1 MSATATP
8 QTANSTTPREPV
20 LARRIESR
28 LRAQI
33 AGEVYFDTATR
44 GMYATDASIYQMMPL
59 GVVIPRSVEDVEAA
73 IAIAREHGVPVTARG
88 GGTSQCG
95 QTVNSGLIVDV
106 SKYLREIVSLD
117 VAARRA
123 RVQPGI
129 VLDALNRE
137 LKRHGLFF
145 PVDPSTASRA
155 TIGGMTANNSS
166 GARSIRYG
174 IMADNVAGI
183 DAVLADGTRA
193 YFGDVAVQNGAQ
205 PARYRELVERVRT
218 IAAREAAEIDAR
230 IPKVQRHVGGYAIQ
244 TVRPDGAFNMAKLLV
259 GSEGTLAFFNAIDLD
274 LQPLPRAKALG
285 VCHFPTFADAMRSTE
300 ALVALGPV
308 AVELVDRT
316 MIELSREIAAFAP
329 IMAKYVRG
337 EPGSL
342 LLVEF
347 AGDDAAPLVQRL
359 DELDETMAS
368 LGFANA
374 VVKLTDAAQQ
384 AEMWE
389 VRAAGLN
396 IMTSMR
402 GDAKPVSIIE
412 DCAVPL
418 RHLADYTERL
428 NRIFAKYGTT
438 GTFYAHAS
446 VGCLH
451 VRPVLNMKRGDD
463 VGKLRAIAEEAFA
476 VVREYGGA
484 HSGEHGDG
492 IVRSEFHEEMLG
504 PRIVEAFRD
513 VKRAFDPD
521 GVLNPG
527 KIVDP
532 PKMDDRTLFRYGPRY
547 APLPLKTELDW
558 SEWGG
563 FTGAVEMCNN
573 NGACRKSTG
582 GAMCPS
588 YRVTDDEHHVTRG
601 RANGLRLALTGQL
614 GPDGLTSQELYDALD
629 LCVSCKACKR
639 ECPTGVDMARMK
651 IEFLANYRAKH
662 GIPLADRIVAGLPRM
677 AHRLGVLRRLAN
689 LPQRIPPLA
698 KLLERAAG
706 FTSKRPL
713 PSWHPR
719 PFREPRRPAALRDSA
734 SASAGGARN
743 AIGANTANTN
753 SAATSATAPNG
764 EVVLFVDTFNRWFE
778 ADVARAAES
787 VLRAAGYSPV
797 FARAR
802 SGGSRPLCCGRTY
815 LSAGQLD
822 HARAEA
828 KRTIDALAPYAE
840 RGVPI
845 VGLEPSCLLTLRDEF
860 LALVPTGAAR
870 TVAAHALLFEEFVA
884 RELDAGRWAPPLQ
897 DLGASA
903 VVHGHCHQK
912 AFGAMPAVVR
922 ALRAIPGLDA
932 TVIDSSCCGMAGTF
946 GYEAEHYDISMRMA
960 ERDLLPAVRAAGAQ
974 TLVVT
979 DGMSCKH
986 QIAHGAGRRAMHV
999 AEVYAAALTLRR
1011 PHDNPSS
1018 GRLSDKKE
1026 TP

>member
-1 MSATATP
+1 MSASAPTT
-8 QTANSTTPREPV
+8 TTPPAREPV
-20 LARRIESR
+20 LARRIETR
-28 LRAQI
+28 LRAEI
-33 AGEVYFDTATR
+33 AGDVWFDRTTR

-59 GVVIPRSVEDVEAA
+59 GVVVPRTATDVEAA
-73 IAIAREHGVPVTARG
+73 IAIAREHGVAVTARG

-95 QTVNSGLIVDV
+95 QTVNHGLIVDV
-106 SKYLREIVSLD
+106 SRYMN
-117 VAARRA
+117 AAAAVDTSARTV
-123 RVQPGI
+123 RVQPGV
-129 VLDALNRE
+129 VLDELNRG
-137 LKRHGLFF
+137 LKKHGLFF

-155 TIGGMTANNSS
+155 TLGGMAANNSS

-193 YFGDVAVQNGAQ
+193 YFGAVGASANGAVA
-205 PARYRELVERVRT
+205 PERYRGLVERVRA
-218 IAAREAAEIDAR
+218 IAAREASEIDAR

-244 TVRPDGAFNMAKLLV
+244 TIRPEGEFNMAKLLI
-259 GSEGTLAFFNAIDLD
+259 GSEGTLAFFTALDLP

-300 ALVALGPV
+300 ALVALDPV

-316 MIELSREIAAFAP
+316 MIELSRRIATFAP
-329 IMAKYVRG
+329 IVEKYVRG

-347 AGDDAAPLVQRL
+347 AGDEPAPLLGRL
-359 DELDETMAS
+359 EALDETMAS

-374 VVKLTDAAQQ
+374 VVKLTDALQQ
-384 AEMWE
+384 SEMWE
-389 VRAAGLN
+389 VRSAGLN

-402 GDAKPVSIIE
+402 GDAKPISIIE

-428 NRIFAKYGTT
+428 NAIFAKYGTT
-438 GTFYAHAS
+438 GTFYAHAA

-451 VRPVLNMKRGDD
+451 VRPVLNVKHDED

-476 VVREYGGA
+476 IVREYGGA

-492 IVRSEFHEEMLG
+492 IVRSEFHEEMFG
-504 PRIVEAFRD
+504 PRIVGAFRD
-513 VKRAFDPD
+513 VKAAFDPD

-527 KIVDP
+527 KIVDAP
-532 PKMDDRTLFRYGPRY
+532 RFDDRTLFRYGPQY

-558 SEWGG
+558 SEFGS

-573 NGACRKSTG
+573 NGACRKSSP

-629 LCVSCKACKR
+629 LCVSCKACRR

-651 IEFLANYRAKH
+651 VEFLAHYRRKH
-662 GIPLADRIVAGLPRM
+662 GTPLGDRVVAALPRA
-677 AHRLGVLRRLAN
+677 AHRAGPLRRLAN
-689 LPQRIPPLA
+689 LRDRVPGVA
-698 KLLERAAG
+698 KLLERGTG
-706 FTSKRPL
+706 FTAQRTL
-713 PSWHPR
+713 PRWHAR
-719 PFREPRRPAALRDSA
+719 PFREPRATARPA
-734 SASAGGARN
+734 N
-743 AIGANTANTN
+743 AP
-753 SAATSATAPNG
+753 AATHG
-764 EVVLFVDTFNRWFE
+764 DVVLFVDTFNRYFE
-778 ADVARAAES
+778 ADVARAAER
-787 VLRAAGYSPV
+787 VLAAAGYAAA
-797 FARAR
+797 FARA
-802 SGGSRPLCCGRTY
+802 SDDSRPLCCGRTY
-815 LSAGQLD
+815 LGAGLID
-822 HARAEA
+822 EARAEA
-828 KRTIDALAPYAE
+828 ERTIAALAPYAQ

-860 LALVPTGAAR
+860 LALVPTDAAR
-870 TVAAHALLFEEFVA
+870 AVAAQALLFEEFIA
-884 RELDAGRWAPPLQ
+884 RELDAGRWAPPVRAL
-897 DLGASA
+897 DKRAI
-903 VVHGHCHQK
+903 VHGHCHQK

-922 ALRAIPGLDA
+922 ALRAVPGLDA
-932 TVIDSSCCGMAGTF
+932 SVIDSSCCGMAGMF
-946 GYEAEHYDISMRMA
+946 GYEAEHYEISMRMA
-960 ERDLLPAVRAAGAQ
+960 ERDLLPAVRAADSD

-986 QIAHGAGRRAMHV
+986 QIAHGAGRRSLHV
-999 AEVYAAALTLRR
+999 AEVYAAALQGE
-1011 PHDNPSS
+1011 HS
-1018 GRLSDKKE
+1018 
-1026 TP
+1026 

>member
-1 MSATATP
+1 MSATAPTP
-8 QTANSTTPREPV
+8 SATTTTPAREPV
-20 LARRIESR
+20 LARRIEAR
-28 LRAQI
+28 LRAEV
-33 AGEVYFDTATR
+33 AGDVWFDRASR
-44 GMYATDASIYQMMPL
+44 GMYATDASIYQIMPL
-59 GVVIPRSVEDVEAA
+59 GVVVPRTATDVEAT

-95 QTVNSGLIVDV
+95 QTVNHGLIVDV
-106 SKYLREIVSLD
+106 SRYMRDVVALD
-117 VAARRA
+117 TAARTV

-129 VLDALNRE
+129 VLDQLNRG
-137 LKRHGLFF
+137 LKKHGLFF

-166 GARSIRYG
+166 GSRSIRYG

-193 YFGDVAVQNGAQ
+193 YFGEVRAADRAPANGATE
-205 PARYRELVERVRT
+205 PARYRELVERVRA
-218 IAAREAAEIDAR
+218 IAAREASEIDAR
-230 IPKVQRHVGGYAIQ
+230 IPKVQRNVGGYAIH
-244 TVRPDGAFNMAKLLV
+244 TVRPDGDFNMAKMLV
-259 GSEGTLAFFNAIDLD
+259 GSEGTLAFFTEIDLA

-300 ALVALGPV
+300 ALVALEPV

-316 MIELSREIAAFAP
+316 MIELSRKIAAFAP
-329 IMAKYVRG
+329 ILEKYVRG

-347 AGDDAAPLVQRL
+347 AGDDPAPLAERL
-359 DELDETMAS
+359 DALDDTMAS
-368 LGFANA
+368 LGFPHA
-374 VVKLTDAAQQ
+374 VVKLTDSAQQ
-384 AEMWE
+384 SEMWE

-402 GDAKPVSIIE
+402 GDSKPVSIIE

-418 RHLADYTERL
+418 QHLADYTERL

-451 VRPVLNMKRGDD
+451 VRPVLNVKHDED

-476 VVREYGGA
+476 IVREYGGA

-492 IVRSEFHEEMLG
+492 IVRSEFHEEMFG
-504 PRIVEAFRD
+504 RRIVEAFRE
-513 VKRAFDPD
+513 VKAAFDP
-521 GVLNPG
+521 GNVLNPG
-527 KIVDP
+527 KIVDA
-532 PKMDDRTLFRYGPRY
+532 PKMDDRTLFRYGPKY
-547 APLPLKTELDW
+547 APIELKTELDW
-558 SEWGG
+558 SEFGS

-573 NGACRKSTG
+573 NGACRKSSP

-629 LCVSCKACKR
+629 LCVSCKACRR

-651 IEFLANYRAKH
+651 IEFLANYRKKH
-662 GIPLADRIVAGLPRM
+662 GTPLGDRVVAALPRA
-677 AHRLGVLRRLAN
+677 AHRAGPLRRLAN
-689 LPQRIPPLA
+689 LRDSIPGVARIM
-698 KLLERAAG
+698 ERATG
-706 FTSKRPL
+706 FTAKRPL
-713 PSWHPR
+713 PRWHAR
-719 PFREPRRPAALRDSA
+719 PFRDGSETSQRAN
-734 SASAGGARN
+734 GAV
-743 AIGANTANTN
+743 
-753 SAATSATAPNG
+753 PKNG
-764 EVVLFVDTFNRWFE
+764 DVVLLVDTFNRYFE
-778 ADVARAAES
+778 ADVARAAQR
-787 VLRAAGYSPV
+787 VLAAAGYDV
-797 FARAR
+797 QFARA
-802 SGGSRPLCCGRTY
+802 SDGPRPLCCGRTY
-815 LSAGQLD
+815 LGAGLLD
-822 HARAEA
+822 EARAEA
-828 KRTIDALAPYAE
+828 ERTIAALAPFAE

-860 LALVPTGAAR
+860 LALVPTEAAR
-870 TVAAHALLFEEFVA
+870 VVASQALLFEEFVA
-884 RELDAGRWAPPLQ
+884 RELDAGRWSPPLRSL
-897 DLGASA
+897 DKRA

-932 TVIDSSCCGMAGTF
+932 SVIESSCCGMAGMF
-946 GYEAEHYDISMRMA
+946 GYEAEHYDVSMRMA
-960 ERDLLPAVRAAGAQ
+960 ERDLLPAVRAADADA
-974 TLVVT
+974 LVVA

-986 QIAHGAGRRAMHV
+986 QIAHGAGRRSLHV
-999 AEVYAAALTLRR
+999 AEVYAAAL
-1011 PHDNPSS
+1011 
-1018 GRLSDKKE
+1018 KEE